1 MKRFL
6 TAAALV
12 PAVVWVV
19 LFANLWVFLGV
30 VALVSCL
37 SYYEYSSI
45 AGAYGFGNPGWLGY
59 LAGLLLLL
67 VPGKE
72 IWLLPVA
79 LAAVALVAAMRAP
92 DLAHSLPRAALLVLG
107 GVYVY
112 GCWRCAIPLRES
124 NPHIL
129 MYALIV
135 SWAGDIG
142 AYFVGRRFGA
152 HKMATRV
159 SPNKSWEGAG
169 ASVVASV
176 AIAGAYLAYFVPRVS
191 LPAAIAIT
199 IAANIAGQLGDLAE
213 SAIKRGA
220 GVKDSGT
227 ILPGHGGFLDRVD
240 STLFV
245 LPAVYACFLLIG

>member
-30 VALVSCL
+30 VVLVACL
-37 SYYEYSSI
+37 SYYEYNSI
-45 AGAYGFGNPGWLGY
+45 AGTYGFGDPGWLGY
-59 LAGLLLLL
+59 VAGLLLLL
-67 VPGKE
+67 LSGKGL
-72 IWLLPVA
+72 WLIPVA
-79 LAAVALVAAMRAP
+79 LALVALVAAMRAAN
-92 DLAHSLPRAALLVLG
+92 LATALPRAALLVLG
-107 GVYVY
+107 VVYVY
-112 GCWRCAIPLRES
+112 GCWRCAIPLREL

-142 AYFVGRRFGA
+142 AYFVGRKFGA
-152 HKMATRV
+152 HKLATRV
-159 SPNKSWEGAG
+159 SPNKSWEGAA
-169 ASVVASV
+169 ASVVSSV
-176 AIAGAYLAYFVPRVS
+176 AVAGAYLMYFVPGVG
-191 LPAAIAIT
+191 LPAAIAVTIT
-199 IAANIAGQLGDLAE
+199 ANIAGQFGDLAE

-240 STLFV
+240 SALFV
-245 LPAVYACFLLIG
+245 LPAVYACFQLMA